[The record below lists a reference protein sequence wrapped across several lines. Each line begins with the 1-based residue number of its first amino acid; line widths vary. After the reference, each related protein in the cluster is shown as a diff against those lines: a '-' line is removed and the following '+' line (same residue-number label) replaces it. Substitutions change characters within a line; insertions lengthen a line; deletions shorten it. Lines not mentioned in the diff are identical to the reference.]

1 MTRTV
6 RAVVQFV
13 GEALLWGAIATCC
26 YAGVQ
31 HLAFEP
37 SAMTLAPDSDTIT
50 VLSPE
55 GAKARRRARQTH
67 TDTAG
72 RTNPASRRND

>member
-37 SAMTLAPDSDTIT
+37 SAMTLAPDSDT
-50 VLSPE
+50 LSLI
-55 GAKARRRARQTH
+55 H
-67 TDTAG
+67 I
-72 RTNPASRRND
+72 